1 MKARKRFI
9 SNPSRDEKLMLRVG
23 QGDLDAFEEIYNAY
37 KGSLGAFFYHLVW
50 DRTLTE
56 DYIQE
61 VFLKL
66 WKSAATYKPT
76 ARFST
81 FLFQIAKNFWF
92 NECKRLKRAPAQ
104 YSLDVSGG
112 GGDGSFASAVPAPD
126 PTPSTMMARAE
137 IKARIQDAL
146 GALPEKQRLAF
157 VMSEFQGLK
166 YHEIAEVLDVPIGTV
181 KSRMA
186 GAEKC
191 LRKKLK
197 CYEQEH
203 RR

>member
-76 ARFST
+76 AKFST

-92 NECKRLKRAPAQ
+92 SERRKLKRSSA
-104 YSLDVSGG
+104 YSLDASAG
-112 GGDGSFASAVPAPD
+112 GGDDSFASAVMAPD

-137 IKARIQDAL
+137 IKAQIQDAL
-146 GALPEKQRLAF
+146 EGLSDKQRVAF

-186 GAEKC
+186 SAEKC

-197 CYEQEH
+197 RYEQEH
-203 RR
+203 RQ